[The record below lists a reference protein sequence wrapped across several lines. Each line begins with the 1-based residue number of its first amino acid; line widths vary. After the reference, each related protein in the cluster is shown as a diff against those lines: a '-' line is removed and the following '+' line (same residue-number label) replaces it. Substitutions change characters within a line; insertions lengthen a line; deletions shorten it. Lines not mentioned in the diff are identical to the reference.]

1 MNNNVEKSWRH
12 FLCSWLCLLPAVIAV
27 LLRII
32 LPHFPQLTE
41 TVFSRGL
48 FRVLSAAV
56 GGVTVLLPF
65 SLTEVLVVLA
75 LPAVL
80 VLAVLFIRRL
90 IRSRAKGQTALRAVR
105 GVAGVLSCTLLY
117 YMLMHGIN
125 FYRLPVSQL
134 MDLDVGTKS
143 AQELLTVCIDLAD
156 KASAERAALA
166 EDEKGCM
173 QLSVSK
179 SEILAQ
185 ADGGYR
191 KLEGQYPFLWG
202 AVWRAKPVQL
212 SHWWSYTGITGMY
225 FPFFAE
231 ANVNIDVPDSDIPA
245 TAAHELAHTRGFAQ
259 EDECNFFA
267 YLTSIHSDSAECRYS
282 GYLLAYIYCA
292 NALYGYDQELW
303 RQAYSHCSE
312 AVRRDLNERN
322 AYWDAFKGKIQE
334 TSDKINDGFIKS
346 QGVQDG
352 VLSYNRVVQLIL
364 GYYASGRP

>member
-12 FLCSWLCLLPAVIAV
+12 FLCGWLCLLPAVIAV

-156 KASAERAALA
+156 KGVGRT
-166 EDEKGCM
+166 
-173 QLSVSK
+173 
-179 SEILAQ
+179 
-185 ADGGYR
+185 GG
-191 KLEGQYPFLWG
+191 
-202 AVWRAKPVQL
+202 
-212 SHWWSYTGITGMY
+212 TG
-225 FPFFAE
+225 
-231 ANVNIDVPDSDIPA
+231 
-245 TAAHELAHTRGFAQ
+245 RG
-259 EDECNFFA
+259 
-267 YLTSIHSDSAECRYS
+267 
-282 GYLLAYIYCA
+282 
-292 NALYGYDQELW
+292 
-303 RQAYSHCSE
+303 
-312 AVRRDLNERN
+312 
-322 AYWDAFKGKIQE
+322 
-334 TSDKINDGFIKS
+334 
-346 QGVQDG
+346 
-352 VLSYNRVVQLIL
+352 
-364 GYYASGRP
+364 

>member
-1 MNNNVEKSWRH
+1 MNNNLEKSWRH
-12 FLCSWLCLLPAVIAV
+12 FLCGWLCLLPAVIAV

-105 GVAGVLSCTLLY
+105 GVAWVLSCTLLY

-156 KASAERAALA
+156 KGLYAAFGLQKRNSRA
-166 EDEKGCM
+166 GRRW
-173 QLSVSK
+173 LS
-179 SEILAQ
+179 
-185 ADGGYR
+185 
-191 KLEGQYPFLWG
+191 
-202 AVWRAKPVQL
+202 
-212 SHWWSYTGITGMY
+212 
-225 FPFFAE
+225 
-231 ANVNIDVPDSDIPA
+231 
-245 TAAHELAHTRGFAQ
+245 
-259 EDECNFFA
+259 
-267 YLTSIHSDSAECRYS
+267 
-282 GYLLAYIYCA
+282 
-292 NALYGYDQELW
+292 
-303 RQAYSHCSE
+303 
-312 AVRRDLNERN
+312 
-322 AYWDAFKGKIQE
+322 
-334 TSDKINDGFIKS
+334 
-346 QGVQDG
+346 
-352 VLSYNRVVQLIL
+352 
-364 GYYASGRP
+364 